1 MDVNWGS
8 LIEES
13 KDAFSILPKGKYTVK
28 VEKAEATTSSTQ
40 KLMFKLVFKVINGPR
55 TGSTLFNN
63 ITLTQ
68 DNPKA
73 VYMFFQNLAALGIP
87 ETFLKSDPKPQ
98 PAQVAQKMIG
108 AVVEVEI
115 DHRPYQ
121 GVDRENVK
129 SMTAVSANGVPSF
142 GPAAGSVAASA
153 GIPVVAPTP
162 AAAPQPSTGAPTPT
176 F

>member
-28 VEKAEATTSSTQ
+28 VEKAEATTSSTN
-40 KLMFKLVFKVINGPR
+40 KLMFKIVFKVIAGPR

-73 VYMFFQNLAALGIP
+73 VFMFFQNLSALGIP

-98 PAQVAQKMIG
+98 PQQVAQKMIG
-108 AVVEVEI
+108 AVVEVDV

-121 GVDRENVK
+121 GVDRENIK
-129 SMTAVSANGVPSF
+129 SMTAVSSNGAPSF
-142 GPAAGSVAASA
+142 GPSA
-153 GIPVVAPTP
+153 GISAPAGLPTPTVAPAP
-162 AAAPQPSTGAPTPT
+162 ATGAPAPT